1 MAAFSSPRRILEFGT
16 DCNFLF
22 LLWSSSRF
30 LSNLQGVSLSQ
41 APGHPQSQAHSSW
54 LRLVDMHVFYLLV
67 PTALAA
73 CLRFLHK
80 IHNTRLNKERW
91 NATIGICVRKLRV
104 LLSCSSPYS
113 VVSKCSKAL
122 FAWASW
128 PSGIAQD
135 VLLNVWNALANH
147 ASTLQY
153 RSQHGCGQALVRP
166 VHEEVGRIT
175 VIPKRRNTRTTKRMY
190 TDNSNK

>member
-1 MAAFSSPRRILEFGT
+1 MIGWHTSPWAQDRFIYGSSFFSWPHFGVW
-16 DCNFLF
+16 DWLQFPFPFVKLF
-22 LLWSSSRF
+22 TFFKQSARRF
-30 LSNLQGVSLSQ
+30 LIPSPWPPTVPSSFFM
-41 APGHPQSQAHSSW
+41 APSSGHTRFS
-54 LRLVDMHVFYLLV
+54 FYLLV

-80 IHNTRLNKERW
+80 IHNTQLNKERW

-135 VLLNVWNALANH
+135 VLLNVWKALANH

-153 RSQHGCGQALVRP
+153 RSQHGCGQALGLYVKLA
-166 VHEEVGRIT
+166 V
-175 VIPKRRNTRTTKRMY
+175 
-190 TDNSNK
+190 